1 MLYLIYNYA
10 FVYSGVVGCFMSS
23 FTLAIELVGPEY
35 RTLVGIGMDIP
46 FAVGEA
52 LAGVLA
58 IFLTEWRSFQYISSI
73 PIFVMLLIY
82 FVIEESP
89 RWLITKQ
96 KYKELNKV
104 VNKIAKVNKV
114 EVPEDIILSLS
125 KVIVNRPPA
134 IDRFLLQF
142 RKSQKRANKPSAT
155 SAKHNS
161 ILQLVSHPVLRRN
174 TLVMF
179 ANWIIVVLG

>member
-1 MLYLIYNYA
+1 
-10 FVYSGVVGCFMSS
+10 MSP
-23 FTLAIELVGPEY
+23 FTLIIELVGPEY

-73 PIFVMLLIY
+73 PIFAMLLIY

-89 RWLITKQ
+89 RWLITKA
-96 KYKELNKV
+96 KYKELNNLI
-104 VNKIAKVNKV
+104 NKIAKVNKIK
-114 EVPEDIILSLS
+114 VPEDIKLSVSEAISS
-125 KVIVNRPPA
+125 KPQTK
-134 IDRFLLQF
+134 DSFLLRF
-142 RKSQKRANKPSAT
+142 KKSQKTANKQSTA
-155 SAKHNS
+155 SGKHNS
-161 ILQLVSHPVLRRN
+161 IWQLVSHPVLRKN